1 MQNKKKLIQ
10 INLFWTLYVLFF
22 GLLAFGQLQR
32 FQITSSVAIYGHE
45 LILALWIFLF
55 AKPIIHQFHTLFLRQ
70 LAVVRWMIALLVF
83 IGLQATLFSLVD
95 FQLPSLLYL
104 VRFTFYLLL
113 LPLLKLGKTKYHLS
127 SSTLYHTI
135 IGVGSLIA
143 LSGLLQYLFIPD
155 TRFLVYSGWDDHYYR
170 LISTLFDPN
179 FTALIL
185 LLTLLTWLS
194 KQQRWSPK
202 AYFLQL
208 PFFLLAILLTYS
220 RAGYVALIGGIVVFS
235 LLTKQWKSLMIV
247 FVLLACIPFL
257 PRPDGEGVKLERTA
271 SIESRLESNQRA
283 LRTLSFQHMLIGKGL
298 YRDIEVRE
306 IPNHATAPDNS
317 FIFIFSS
324 LGIIG
329 STLLAGVLF
338 QSMKTIQS
346 SLWWSVIASVSI
358 HSLFNN
364 SLFYI
369 WTMVLLIL
377 IYVTINQNESTH

>member
-1 MQNKKKLIQ
+1 MQSKKNFLQ
-10 INLFWTLYVLFF
+10 INVFWTLYTLFF
-22 GLLAFGQLQR
+22 GLLALGQLQR
-32 FQITSSVAIYGHE
+32 FQITSSIAIYGHE
-45 LILALWIFLF
+45 LILVSWLFLF
-55 AKPIIHQFHTLFLRQ
+55 TKPVLNQIHSFFFDRSPL
-70 LAVVRWMIALLVF
+70 VRWIIALVVF
-83 IGLQATLFSLVD
+83 IGLQTAVFNLFE

-104 VRFTFYLLL
+104 VRLTFYLLL
-113 LPLLKLGKTKYHLS
+113 IPLLKLGKTTYRLS
-127 SSTLYHTI
+127 SSTFYQTI
-135 IGVGSLIA
+135 IGVGSFIA
-143 LSGLLQYLFIPD
+143 VAGLLQYLFIPD
-155 TRFLVYSGWDDHYYR
+155 TRFLVFSGWDDHYYR

-377 IYVTINQNESTH
+377 MYVTINQNESTH